1 VQRITA
7 WLLAQDRRFWTQ
19 AALLAAVV
27 ALLGVIAANVA
38 ANLERQPFRFGLDF
52 LWRPA
57 GFSILQTLIP
67 FNESSTFG
75 RAVIVGLLNTLLV
88 AVIGIA
94 AATVLGF
101 AVGLARLAP
110 NRLLRWLAAGYV
122 ELFRNLPLLLILFFW
137 YFGILRQLPPPRQ
150 TLTLGGVYLNNRGLF
165 LPSPVL
171 EGHTLG
177 LLSLALAAFLVSRFL
192 KGRERTIGVAAGAL
206 ACLLALSIA
215 SVSWPHPQGLSFSGG
230 VRLIPEFVALVL
242 ALAIYTA
249 AYIAEIVRAGI
260 ESVPRGQLEAADAL
274 GLTNWQSARLVVIP
288 QAMRLIIPPLT
299 SQYLNLTKNS
309 SLAVAIAYPDLV
321 SVFAGTVLGQKGHA
335 VEILAI
341 TMGVYLSLSLAT
353 AAFLNWLN
361 ARGWT

>member
-1 VQRITA
+1 
-7 WLLAQDRRFWTQ
+7 LAF
-19 AALLAAVV
+19 
-27 ALLGVIAANVA
+27 IAANVA
-38 ANLERQPFRFGLDF
+38 ANLERQPFHFGLDF
-52 LWRPA
+52 LNRPA

-75 RAVIVGLLNTLLV
+75 RAFIVGLLNTLLV

-94 AATVLGF
+94 AATALGF
-101 AVGLARLAP
+101 AIGLARLAP
-110 NRLLRWLAAGYV
+110 NRVLRWLATGYV

-137 YFGILRQLPPPRQ
+137 YFGILRQLPPAKQ
-150 TLTLGGVYLNNRGLF
+150 SLVLAGAYLNNRGLF

-177 LLSLALAAFLVSRFL
+177 LIFLAMAAFAAAGFL
-192 KGRERTIGVAAGAL
+192 KGRERTIGLAAGVL
-206 ACLLALSIA
+206 ACVLALSIA
-215 SVSWPHPQGLSFSGG
+215 GVSWPKPQGLSFSGG

-274 GLTNWQSARLVVIP
+274 GFTSWQSARLVVIP

-321 SVFAGTVLGQKGHA
+321 SVFAGTTLGQKGHA

-341 TMGVYLSLSLAT
+341 TMGVYLSLSLLT
-353 AAFLNWLN
+353 AAFLNWRN